1 MSLSIKSFLSLAG
14 CFVVSM
20 HAIAAGDLLKEEVVV
35 TGTRTEVALDKSLAS
50 VTLFT
55 AEDIAKFQA
64 PDLPTLLQR
73 VAGLSLTATGGRG
86 SVTSL
91 SVRGADSGQS
101 IVLVDGVRTASAT
114 SGATAL
120 SKIPLAAI
128 DKIEIVKGPLSSLYG
143 ADAMGGVIQVFTK
156 RGKDGVGGDISG
168 AIGNY
173 STNKIGGSFYLGE
186 NGLSVFA
193 ALNREVQNGFDR
205 TDDTI
210 NQDKDKYEE
219 LSGSFNLGYRE
230 NSWHLNLAYLRSD
243 GEVGFDNTSGPDD
256 DHYSETDFQNLSIS
270 ASVDLISML
279 SIQMNAGY
287 FVDDSVNPAYESE
300 IKTQRESVGFQADLT
315 PLDGLVFSLGA
326 DYVSDNVS
334 GVTGRHWQTG
344 EFEEYEEDNRENS
357 GVFIQV
363 QQNYQWLSAVGS
375 FRYDDNEA
383 YGDSATGGL
392 ALNFSLGEFFRIVPS
407 YGTAFRAPTFNEL
420 FWPGYGNPDLLP
432 QESKSGELAFKYRR
446 NGMHANLSFFSTI
459 VENQIIA
466 DVGEEARNIDTAE
479 YDGRELDWGWEGEL
493 FHIAA
498 SISYVDAINLVS
510 DLPLNGRP
518 QVTANVYGYWQM
530 LDSVGVNVLLRG
542 ERGRFGSYYD
552 PATFSSVRREIPG
565 FATLDFGLHFDVAEA
580 LTLKLQLN
588 NLLDK
593 EYVTSIASHEAN
605 YRNYGLNGLM
615 AVEYLF

>member
-14 CFVVSM
+14 CFVVST
-20 HAIAAGDLLKEEVVV
+20 HAVAADGLLKEEVVV

-64 PDLPTLLQR
+64 PDLPTLLER

-114 SGATAL
+114 TGATAL
-120 SKIPLAAI
+120 SKIPLASI
-128 DKIEIVKGPLSSLYG
+128 EKIEIVKGPLSSLYG

-156 RGKDGVGGDISG
+156 RGKEGVGGDISS

-173 STNKIGGSFYLGE
+173 STYKLGGSFYLGE

-193 ALNREVQNGFDR
+193 ALNREEQNGFDR
-205 TDDTI
+205 TDDSI
-210 NQDKDKYEE
+210 NPDNDKYEE
-219 LSGSFNLGYRE
+219 ISGSLNLGYRDDA
-230 NSWHLNLAYLRSD
+230 WQLNLAYLRND
-243 GEVGFDNTSGPDD
+243 GEVHFDNTSGPDD
-256 DHYSETDFQNLSIS
+256 DHYSETDFENLSIS

-279 SIQMNAGY
+279 SIQVNAGY

-344 EFEEYEEDNRENS
+344 EFQEYEEDNRENT

-363 QQNYQWLSAVGS
+363 QQSYQWLSAVGS
-375 FRYDDNEA
+375 LRYDDNEI
-383 YGDSATGGL
+383 YGDSTTGGL
-392 ALNFSLGEFFRIVPS
+392 ALDFSLGEHFRIIPS

-432 QESKSGELAFKYRR
+432 QESKSGELAFKYR
-446 NGMHANLSFFSTI
+446 NAGMHASLSFFSTT

-466 DVGEEARNIDTAE
+466 EVGEGARNIDAAE
-479 YDGRELDWGWEGEL
+479 YDGKEVEWGWDGEQ
-493 FHIAA
+493 FQIAA
-498 SISYVDAINLVS
+498 SISYVDAINVVT
-510 DLPLNGRP
+510 DLSLNDRP
-518 QVTANVYGYWQM
+518 QITTNIYGYWQV
-530 LDSVGVNVLLRG
+530 LESVGVNALLRG
-542 ERGRFGSYYD
+542 ERGRSDSYYD
-552 PATFSSVRREIPG
+552 PAILSSVRRDIPG
-565 FATLDFGLHFDVAEA
+565 FATLDLGLHYEVLET

-588 NLLDK
+588 NLFDK
-593 EYVTSIASHEAN
+593 EYVTNIASHEAN
-605 YRNYGLNGLM
+605 YRNYGVNGLI
-615 AVEYLF
+615 AIDYRF